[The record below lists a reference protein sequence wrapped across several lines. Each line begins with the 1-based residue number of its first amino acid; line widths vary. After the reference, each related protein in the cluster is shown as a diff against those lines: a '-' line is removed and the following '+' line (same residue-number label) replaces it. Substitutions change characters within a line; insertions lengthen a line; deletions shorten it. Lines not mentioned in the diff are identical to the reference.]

1 MLFGRSLRFDTTES
15 AQLVLGRLSALVL
28 DTEAIAALEPARMS
42 DWMTRHAG
50 KRFVGTV
57 RSSGFKLGLLP
68 APGTRFRVRGSVVV
82 IVGSVEGRTV
92 RVRLRPPLF
101 VSAFL
106 LSFTATM
113 GGGLAL
119 SFFGP
124 LAGHPLQALLA
135 LALVLPLLVVGG
147 FFRREARL
155 AEQALREVF
164 RGA

>member
-68 APGTRFRVRGSVVV
+68 APGTRFRVR
-82 IVGSVEGRTV
+82 GSVEGRTV